1 MAVFTMSEKDE
12 SCIRVESGKSFAI
25 RFLSSPGTGYRWEF
39 AAEPDKKILEFI
51 GEKIEEP
58 ASRRLGGSESVV
70 WTFRALSAGD
80 TQISL
85 KYVRPW
91 EKQLPPARTYV
102 FDVRVR

>member
-1 MAVFTMSEKDE
+1 MAVFTMSEKGE
-12 SCIRVESGKSFAI
+12 SGIRVESGKLFAI

-39 AAEPDKKILEFI
+39 AAEPDKKMLEFV

-58 ASRRLGGSESVV
+58 ARRRLGGSETVI

-80 TQISL
+80 TDISL

-91 EKQLPPARTYV
+91 EKQVPAARTYV
-102 FDVRVR
+102 FNVRVR